1 MNQQPKL
8 ETFEGETPTLALQKA
23 HAKYGERAFI
33 VSTKEIRKKTLV
45 QPGLYEVVA
54 MIKDEEPQQQMQQAP
69 VQQQAMPSTNEP
81 ISVEQ
86 MKSLQQSA
94 QRQLDEA
101 EERLNNPQHNTT
113 PRNDKD
119 PKEVLFD
126 LSEAAKQISKIAD
139 VDSTMPSR
147 YGSPISQSANKK
159 QNLIDEAERLSEKRS
174 SKDELEELKLIKDE
188 ISKLTDKVKIIQ
200 NIVWDEKEHAKGTLQ
215 IPPEFAEIYRIT
227 KKSGMSRDHLD
238 AIMRLS
244 FEHMPQ
250 KMKQNTNTVKRYF
263 QTILRKMI
271 PIRAEYEMYSGKK
284 KIMMLVGPT
293 GVGKT
298 TTLAKLAARFSHL
311 VEKKYKVGV
320 ITLDTYRI
328 GAIEHLMTY
337 TKMMK
342 LGIEA
347 VIDPPEFV
355 SAINSL
361 RHCDYILIDTA
372 GSSQY
377 DQEKISNLQKFL
389 EADPDITIDVSLVMS
404 AGTKLDDMKDIYDNF
419 SVLGIDNVIFTKLD
433 EAKEFGNIF
442 SLVYNTQKPVSYLS
456 VGQDV
461 PYDLVVANND
471 YIIECLLNGF
481 TKPQIDKKAKAK

>member
-1 MNQQPKL
+1 MKL
-8 ETFEGETPTLALQKA
+8 ETFEGETPALALQKA
-23 HAKYGERAFI
+23 HARYGEDALV
-33 VSTKEIRKKTLV
+33 VSTKEIRKKSLT
-45 QPGLYEVVA
+45 QSGLYEVVVA
-54 MIKDEEPQQQMQQAP
+54 IEDGVKPKEPNTIPMPTSTSQNQVSVNDMRALQQQ
-69 VQQQAMPSTNEP
+69 
-81 ISVEQ
+81 
-86 MKSLQQSA
+86 A
-94 QRQLDEA
+94 QRQLDAA
-101 EERLNNPQHNTT
+101 EDRLDSLEDDRPQR
-113 PRNDKD
+113 PAKD
-119 PKEVLFD
+119 VLFD
-126 LSEAAKQISKIAD
+126 ISEAAKQISKIAN
-139 VDSTMPSR
+139 VDSTMPKNYQRPVTS
-147 YGSPISQSANKK
+147 SAPAFNKAK
-159 QNLIDEAERLSEKRS
+159 TEALIDEANKLLEKKGKRE
-174 SKDELEELKLIKDE
+174 ELEELKLIKDE
-188 ISKLTDKVKIIQ
+188 ITKLTDKVKIIQ
-200 NIVWDEKEHAKGTLQ
+200 NIVWDEKEHAKGSLQ
-215 IPPEFAEIYRIT
+215 IPPEFAEIYRIA
-227 KKSGMSRDHLD
+227 KKSGMAREHLD
-238 AIMRLS
+238 SIMRLS

-311 VEKKYKVGV
+311 VDKKYKVGV

-355 SAINSL
+355 AAINSL

-389 EADPDITIDVSLVMS
+389 EADPDITVDVSLVMS
-404 AGTKLDDMKDIYDNF
+404 SNTKLDDMKEIYQNF
-419 SVLGIDNVIFTKLD
+419 SVLGVDSLIFTKLD
-433 EAKEFGNIF
+433 EAKEYGNIF
-442 SLVYNTQKPVSYLS
+442 SLVYNTQKPISYLS

-461 PYDLVVANND
+461 PYDLTVANSD
-471 YIIECLLNGF
+471 YVIDCLLNGF
-481 TKPQIDKKAKAK
+481 NKPNIDKKSKAK